1 MVNLCGILGSS
12 NAAPKLLFTHQHQE
26 KDGDLAVS
34 HPKGILK
41 YQAETEFHFHSRLLL

>member
-1 MVNLCGILGSS
+1 MNLCGILDSN
-12 NAAPKLLFTHQHQE
+12 NAAPILVFTHQHQY

-41 YQAETEFHFHSRLLL
+41 YQAETEFHFRSRLLL